1 MGRCDEGH
9 HVVNFSKTRVGIGLG
24 DGEAPRAALDVRGVI
39 NAESF
44 YGLNDATVAYKY
56 FDSDTINHTFSNLN
70 LKVGEA
76 YKIVWSYHNT
86 TSNHNVHMF
95 VNGDETDT
103 NYWHAIQQVTSSF
116 AAAGSTGNT
125 ARMFSTGGSSDHI
138 WVYDLRLSHDRR
150 PMMMGHGHFSTPT
163 GTMSTGSNQSWR
175 LGTWYHNNQTA
186 AITSLKF
193 DQTSTG
199 SFGAGSSIR
208 ILKTM

>member
-1 MGRCDEGH
+1 
-9 HVVNFSKTRVGIGLG
+9 
-24 DGEAPRAALDVRGVI
+24 VI

-76 YKIVWSYHNT
+76 YKIVWSYHNQVNIA
-86 TSNHNVHMF
+86 NHNVHMF

-163 GTMSTGSNQSWR
+163 SAVSAGANQSWR
-175 LGTWYHNNQTA
+175 LGTWYHNNQTN

-199 SFGAGSSIR
+199 KFGAGSYIR